1 MFLMVDRMD
10 FAYWLQGERE
20 KAGWS
25 QSDLSRFSGLNRAV
39 INKVESGTK
48 PMPETLTAI
57 AKAFN
62 FPPDYVFEKAGILP
76 PKSDL
81 SPIKRAAI
89 HAIESATDDDVEF
102 INKWLTDRNE
112 HGRKL
117 TLQTRL
123 K

>member
-1 MFLMVDRMD
+1 MVDRMD
-10 FAYWLQGERE
+10 FAYWLQLERE
-20 KAGWS
+20 KEGWS
-25 QSDLSRFSGLNRAV
+25 QADLARYSGLNRAV
-39 INKVESGTK
+39 INKIESGTK

-57 AKAFN
+57 SKAFDL
-62 FPPDYVFEKAGILP
+62 PPDYVFEKAGILP
-76 PKSDL
+76 SRSDL

-102 INKWLTDRNE
+102 INEWLNKRE
-112 HGRKL
+112 GHKKL